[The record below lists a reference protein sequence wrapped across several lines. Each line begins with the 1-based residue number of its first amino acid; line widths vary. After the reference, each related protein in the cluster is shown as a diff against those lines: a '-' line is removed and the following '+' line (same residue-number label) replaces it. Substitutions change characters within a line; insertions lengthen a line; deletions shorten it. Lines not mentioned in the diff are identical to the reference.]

1 MVWTN
6 LWLFMIFVVLYSIAD
21 NIKKNGRNN

>member
-6 LWLFMIFVVLYSIAD
+6 LWLFMIFVVLYNIAD